1 MITVNPQNLNDNAS
15 LTEQNVVAINN
26 ALSSVITLP
35 NGKTWD
41 QVISVTY
48 FVNSGTG
55 SIQVTTTP

>member
-1 MITVNPQNLNDNAS
+1 MITVNPQNLNDNAI
-15 LTEQNVVAINN
+15 LTQQNVVEINN
-26 ALSSVITLP
+26 ALSSFITLP

-55 SIQVTTTP
+55 SIQITTTP

>member
-1 MITVNPQNLNDNAS
+1 MITVNPQNLNDNAI
-15 LTEQNVVAINN
+15 LTQQNVVEINN

-55 SIQVTTTP
+55 SIQITTTP